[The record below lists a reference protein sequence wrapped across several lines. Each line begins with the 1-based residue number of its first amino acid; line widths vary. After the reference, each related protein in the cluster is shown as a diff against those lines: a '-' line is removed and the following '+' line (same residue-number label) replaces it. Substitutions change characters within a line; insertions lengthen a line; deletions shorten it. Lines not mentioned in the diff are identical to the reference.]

1 MAYCT
6 QEDLLRQIPQKEL
19 AELTAEVGE
28 VPDGLVVAEAIT
40 KADAEI
46 DSYLGSRYAV
56 PFSPAPARVKALSV
70 DIAIYYL
77 YSRRSLVSAG
87 WRQRYE
93 AALAFL
99 REVAAGRTVVE
110 GVSGE
115 PPGSRRE
122 VAEIKSATRVFSR
135 DNLGEW

>member
-1 MAYCT
+1 MAYCI
-6 QEDLLRQIPQKEL
+6 QEDLLKQIPAREL
-19 AELTAEVGE
+19 AELSAEAGE
-28 VPDGLVVAEAIT
+28 VPDGLVVAEAIA

-46 DSYLGSRYAV
+46 DSYLGSRYEV
-56 PFSPAPARVKALSV
+56 PFSPVPARIKALAV

-77 YSRRSLVSAG
+77 YSRRGFVSAG

-110 GVSGE
+110 GPAGE
-115 PPGSRRE
+115 PPGSSRE
-122 VAEIKSATRVFSR
+122 VTDIRSAARVFSR